1 MGTASVDPAALLV
14 ASQRM
19 DTAAD
24 IVLAT
29 LQSRLVS
36 LQFDGSVAGRTHAPA
51 GDAVRT
57 AVDRVVADVAR
68 WASAARETG
77 AALRTG
83 AQLYADGESRSAAV
97 LR

>member
-14 ASQRM
+14 AAQRM
-19 DTAAD
+19 DAAAD

-29 LQSRLVS
+29 LRTRLAG
-36 LQFDGSVAGRTHAPA
+36 LQFDGSVAGRAHAPA

-57 AVDRVVADVAR
+57 AVDRLVADVAR
-68 WASAARETG
+68 WASAARETSE
-77 AALRTG
+77 ALRTG
-83 AQLYADGESRSAAV
+83 AQAYANVESRAAAA

>member
-14 ASQRM
+14 AAQRM

-24 IVLAT
+24 IMLAT
-29 LQSRLVS
+29 LRTRLAG
-36 LQFDGSVAGRTHAPA
+36 LQFDGSVAGRAHAPA

-68 WASAARETG
+68 WASVARETG

-83 AQLYADGESRSAAV
+83 AQVYADGELRSAAA